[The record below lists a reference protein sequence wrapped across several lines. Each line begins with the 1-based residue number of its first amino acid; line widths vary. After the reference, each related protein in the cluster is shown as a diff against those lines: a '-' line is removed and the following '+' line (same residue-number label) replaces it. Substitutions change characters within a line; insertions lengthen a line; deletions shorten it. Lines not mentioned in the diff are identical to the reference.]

1 MKAHQV
7 ETYFKAKDYYATS
20 TKLEFKAIAET
31 MNRLKKADTK
41 EDKLD
46 ALIDLWN
53 EAFYA
58 GYESF

>member
-7 ETYFKAKDYYATS
+7 ETYFKIKNYYAHID
-20 TKLEFKAIAET
+20 LEFEIIAET

-41 EDKLD
+41 EDRLE
-46 ALIDLWN
+46 ALIDLWD
-53 EAFYA
+53 EAFCA